1 MVCGIHYEVQ
11 LDRCRFLPLERMT
24 SIYLLFLPRQRLESA
39 GAVLTHQAGLSATV
53 CGLTPC
59 GGECLVGSHIGRD
72 GATSSRHISH
82 CHVQR
87 QGSLLVTME
96 AFIAPTWSGLTL
108 LEAQKAQPY

>member
-24 SIYLLFLPRQRLESA
+24 SIYLLFLPHQRLESA

-72 GATSSRHISH
+72 GATSSFQAH
-82 CHVQR
+82 
-87 QGSLLVTME
+87 
-96 AFIAPTWSGLTL
+96 LTL
-108 LEAQKAQPY
+108 PCTEAGVTFGHHGSFYCSHMVRSYPA